1 MTRQMADWRL
11 SPWEETP
18 GSQLE
23 EGTMT
28 MVGEPIK
35 ILHTRLGEFW
45 SVNLERDSCPK
56 VHLYTKKIGIMDVV
70 KEKII
75 HLCIMIIFQKKTA

>member
-1 MTRQMADWRL
+1 MGGNTRKPIRGGDNDAQ
-11 SPWEETP
+11 
-18 GSQLE
+18 
-23 EGTMT
+23 

-56 VHLYTKKIGIMDVV
+56 VHLYTKKIGIMDDV
-70 KEKII
+70 KEKMIY
-75 HLCIMIIFQKKTA
+75 LCIMIIFQKKTV